1 MDGNDVV
8 AVSQTAGRAISS
20 ARKGKGPQF
29 IEAVTYRWRG
39 HVGHREDID
48 VGVMR
53 KDDLKSWKKRDPI
66 ARLVKGMVKKRFL
79 LEKEVLEISQKAQ
92 EDVLKAWE
100 QASRDPYPTAEA
112 LLGRVYYKKS

>member
-1 MDGNDVV
+1 
-8 AVSQTAGRAISS
+8 
-20 ARKGKGPQF
+20 
-29 IEAVTYRWRG
+29 
-39 HVGHREDID
+39 VGHREDID
-48 VGVMR
+48 VGVKR

-66 ARLVKGMVKKRFL
+66 ARLAKGMVKKRFL

-112 LLGRVYYKKS
+112 LLERVYYKKS